1 MEISPNTGGD
11 RNFLEA
17 NSGEGSQDDA
27 DRNTK
32 KVRFK
37 DANKDVDT
45 NMLVDPR
52 DINRSIVNRIHAISF
67 SNRIQR
73 ILFKEMEIIVVLKLL
88 GRSIGH
94 VALNNQINSLWK
106 PTKPFHLMDI
116 ENGYF
121 FSKFQCTKVFEK
133 VLSQGLWLIY
143 GQYLTVQPWTKDFNP
158 LQPYPRMVMAWI
170 QLLGLLSFLYK
181 RRVLEEIGGTIG
193 KVVKMD
199 FNTDRRTKGRF
210 AQMAV
215 YVNLKNPLVSQV
227 LVNGVLQRVEYE
239 SLPTIYFKCRKY
251 GHTKNIYVF

>member
-11 RNFLEA
+11 KNFLEA

-37 DANKDVDT
+37 EANKDVDT
-45 NMLVDPR
+45 NMLVDPSPIPTLSWKDKLLR
-52 DINRSIVNRIHAISF
+52 NRIGSF
-67 SNRIQR
+67 GKTTLWTLVWGIQR

-133 VLSQGLWLIY
+133 VLSRGLWLIY
-143 GQYLTVQPWTKDFNP
+143 GQYLTIQPWTKDFNP

-170 QLLGLLSFLYK
+170 QLLRLLSFLYK

-199 FNTDRRTKGRF
+199 FNTDSRTKGRF

-227 LVNGVLQRVEYE
+227 LVNGVLQRVE
-239 SLPTIYFKCRKY
+239 
-251 GHTKNIYVF
+251 